1 MVVSPSQ
8 QQGISK
14 GIQIDQINRV
24 LSSYNKWNSVKWKT
38 KNINKKMKEMESV
51 LNLLWINKR
60 VDTFNYLFW
69 LHWLGNEN
77 NCNNYSTWRDSK
89 VNGMNKWWT
98 ILIDFITEHY
108 NVDQICA
115 VPIVASC
122 IKNFTVWLM
131 VIRNDKVMID
141 LRYFPVGG
149 PPHTLSAVVTCVCYK
164 LCQMFLWL

>member
-24 LSSYNKWNSVKWKT
+24 LSSYSKWNSVKWKT
-38 KNINKKMKEMESV
+38 KNINKKMKETETV

-60 VDTFNYLFW
+60 VDKFNYLFW
-69 LHWLGNEN
+69 LHWLGN
-77 NCNNYSTWRDSK
+77 K
-89 VNGMNKWWT
+89 IIAT
-98 ILIDFITEHY
+98 ITAHGEIQRSMVWISDEQFLIDFITEHY
-108 NVDQICA
+108 NVNQICA

-122 IKNFTVWLM
+122 IKRLM